1 MLTKEMNDL
10 LTHVGPGTPGGEY
23 MRRYWHPV
31 SMSSQ
36 LTPGGQPREIRI
48 LGEDLVLFRDRD
60 SKPGLLGVHCSHRLV
75 SLAYGRVED
84 GGIRCPMHGW
94 LYNVAGHCL
103 EQPAEPDETFKDHIR
118 HPAYPCQELGGLVF
132 TYMGPP
138 DRMPLL
144 PRYEALV
151 RADGTRRCE
160 WYDANGGYLQHLEGA
175 LDTIHA
181 AYLHMANWS
190 QKKHELASQPKP
202 KVDIAEIDYGVWSRI
217 YKSHPGAVMG
227 TIFSHFIMPTGFLLQ
242 SGRDYDTV
250 RNDGGQARDMG
261 RERPQHDIAKAHT
274 WYVPVDDGHTKR
286 FRVNFAPF
294 NPDGTAVQRPP
305 DGELVHPRADQDY
318 GRDYYEIDS
327 ITGIDPTKSATF
339 RSQDTMAN
347 ETQGFPVM
355 DRSLEHL
362 GAHDQPLTATRLTIL
377 KAIADV
383 QKGLDPKH
391 IIRDPAQN
399 EIVYIRG
406 NDPQEYFNAD
416 RDQLAGAGRGSAP

>member
-1 MLTKEMNDL
+1 MLSKEMNEL
-10 LTHVGPGTPGGEY
+10 LTHVGPGTPQGEY
-23 MRRYWHPV
+23 LRRYWHPV
-31 SMSSQ
+31 AMSSQ
-36 LTPGGQPREIRI
+36 LAANDQPMPLRI
-48 LGEDLVLFRDRD
+48 LGEDLVLFRGSDG
-60 SKPGLLGVHCSHRLV
+60 KPGLVGMHCSHRLV

-94 LYNVAGHCL
+94 LYDVEGRCL
-103 EQPAEPDETFKDHIR
+103 EQPAEPDAAFKDRVR
-118 HPAYPCQELGGLVF
+118 HPAYPCEELGGLIF

-138 DRMPLL
+138 EKKPLL

-160 WYDANGGYLQHLEGA
+160 WYDINAGYLQHLEGA

-190 QKKHELASQPKP
+190 VKKHELEQQPKP
-202 KVDIAEIDYGVWSRI
+202 VVDIAEMPYGVWSRI

-242 SGRDYDTV
+242 NGRDYETH
-250 RNDGGQARDMG
+250 RSGGGQARDTG
-261 RERPQHDIAKAHT
+261 TERPINDIAKSHT
-274 WYVPVDDGHTKR
+274 WYTPVDDGHTKR

-294 NPDGTAVQRPP
+294 NPDGTPVQRPP

-318 GRDYYEIDS
+318 GRHYYEIDS

-362 GAHDQPLTATRLTIL
+362 GAHDQPLTATRLSIL
-377 KAIADV
+377 KGIADV

-391 IIRDPAQN
+391 IIRDPALN
-399 EIVYIRG
+399 EMVYIRG

-416 RDQLAGAGRGSAP
+416 LSELATSPS

>member
-1 MLTKEMNDL
+1 MLAKELNDL
-10 LTHVGPGTPGGEY
+10 LTHVGPGTPQGEY

-31 SMSSQ
+31 AMSSQ
-36 LTPGGQPREIRI
+36 LAPGGQPQPVRI
-48 LGEDLVLFRDRD
+48 LGEDLVLFRDQD
-60 SKPGLLGVHCSHRLV
+60 EKPGLLGVHCSHRLV

-94 LYNVAGHCL
+94 LYDVAGRCL

-138 DRMPLL
+138 DKMPLL
-144 PRYEALV
+144 PHYEALV
-151 RADGTRRCE
+151 RTDGTRRCE
-160 WYDANGGYLQHLEGA
+160 WYDVNGGYLQHLEGA

-181 AYLHMANWS
+181 AYLHMANWTV
-190 QKKHELASQPKP
+190 KKHELASQPKP
-202 KVDIAEIDYGVWSRI
+202 IVDIAEMDYGVWSRI

-261 RERPQHDIAKAHT
+261 RERPRNDIAKAHT
-274 WYVPVDDGHTKR
+274 WYVPVDDGHCKR

-294 NPDGTAVQRPP
+294 NPDGTPVQRPP
-305 DGELVHPRADQDY
+305 DGELAHPRADQDY

-416 RDQLAGAGRGSAP
+416 RDQLAAGRA